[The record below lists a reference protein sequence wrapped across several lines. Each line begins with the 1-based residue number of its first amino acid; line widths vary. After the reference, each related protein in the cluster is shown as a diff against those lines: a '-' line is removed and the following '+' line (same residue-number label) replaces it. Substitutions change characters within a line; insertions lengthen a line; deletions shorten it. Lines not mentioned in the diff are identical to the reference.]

1 MRIGAYHFFTAK
13 TDGKLQADN
22 FIQSVPKT
30 AKMLTPAID
39 VEIDPVA
46 NAEDRQIIDNR
57 LQDLLQRI
65 EEYDGIKP
73 IIYTDDEKFNF
84 YITGRLSSYLLW

>member
-1 MRIGAYHFFTAK
+1 
-13 TDGKLQADN
+13 
-22 FIQSVPKT
+22 
-30 AKMLTPAID
+30 MLPPAID

-65 EEYDGIKP
+65 EEYDGIRP
-73 IIYTDDEKFNF
+73 IIYTDDERFNF
-84 YITGRLSSYLLW
+84 YITGRFSSYLLW

>member
-1 MRIGAYHFFTAK
+1 MRIGAYHSFTAK
-13 TDGKLQADN
+13 TDGKLQANN

-39 VEIDPVA
+39 VEIETVA
-46 NAEDRQIIDNR
+46 NAEDRQIIENR

-65 EEYDGIKP
+65 EEYDGIRP
-73 IIYTDDEKFNF
+73 IIYTDDDDLNS
-84 YITGRLSSYLLW
+84 I

>member
-1 MRIGAYHFFTAK
+1 
-13 TDGKLQADN
+13 
-22 FIQSVPKT
+22 
-30 AKMLTPAID
+30 MLPPAID

-73 IIYTDDEKFNF
+73 IIYTDDERFNF

>member
-1 MRIGAYHFFTAK
+1 MRIGAYHSFTAK

-39 VEIDPVA
+39 VEIETVA
-46 NAEDRQIIDNR
+46 NAEDRQIIENR

-65 EEYDGIKP
+65 EEYDGIRP
-73 IIYTDDEKFNF
+73 IIYTDDERFNF